1 MKTKLLSFALL
12 ALFISSF
19 LACQPNTHSED
30 HYKCPMECEGDKT
43 YDSPGTCPVCKM
55 DLVKVSEI
63 EKPEVDTNPISDA
76 SIFNLTSEWK
86 TQDNETIQLEELKGE
101 VMVVVM
107 IYTSCGA
114 ACPRLVADMKNIH
127 SKVSDPNIKFV
138 LVSIDPV
145 NDTPEKLKA
154 YAKEY
159 QIEGDQWILLQGG
172 VDDVREFSNVLSVKY
187 KKISPIDFSHTNI
200 ITVFDQNGVLEYQ
213 QEGLGVSN
221 DKLIAV
227 VKELT
232 E

>member
-1 MKTKLLSFALL
+1 
-12 ALFISSF
+12 
-19 LACQPNTHSED
+19 
-30 HYKCPMECEGDKT
+30 
-43 YDSPGTCPVCKM
+43 
-55 DLVKVSEI
+55 
-63 EKPEVDTNPISDA
+63 
-76 SIFNLTSEWK
+76 
-86 TQDNETIQLEELKGE
+86 
-101 VMVVVM
+101 
-107 IYTSCGA
+107 
-114 ACPRLVADMKNIH
+114 
-127 SKVSDPNIKFV
+127 NIKFV